1 MAKDELFKT
10 DSVNEDFRFTA
21 QVAEVFDDML
31 ARSVPNYQQVASM
44 TAQLVERFTAPGD
57 TVYDLGCSTGA
68 TLLQL
73 ARHLGHLGLR
83 FRGID
88 NSPAM
93 LEKARRKAEMYGKQE
108 LIAFIEQD
116 ILEAELAN
124 AGAVILNYTLQ
135 FVRPM
140 QRADFLKRL
149 HDQLRPGGIL
159 IISEKVISHD
169 PLLNRCFI
177 DLYLDFKRSQG
188 YSELEISRKREALE
202 NVLIPFSLEENR
214 NLLSQAGFE
223 SVETF
228 SQWFNFASFVAI
240 KAG

>member
-10 DSVNEDFRFTA
+10 ENVNEDFRFTE

-31 ARSVPNYQQVASM
+31 ARSVPNYQQVTAM

-68 TLLQL
+68 TLLAL
-73 ARHLGHLGLR
+73 SRHLGHLNLS
-83 FRGID
+83 FCGID

-93 LEKARRKAEMYGKQE
+93 LAKARRKAEMYGKQE
-108 LIAFIEQD
+108 LLAFIEQD

-140 QRADFLKRL
+140 QRPGFLAKIHARL
-149 HDQLRPGGIL
+149 KPGGIL
-159 IISEKVISHD
+159 IMSEKVISHD

-177 DLYLDFKRSQG
+177 DFYLDFKRGQG

-202 NVLIPFSLEENR
+202 NVLIPFSLAENR
-214 NLLSQAGFE
+214 DLLTQAGFA

-240 KAG
+240 K